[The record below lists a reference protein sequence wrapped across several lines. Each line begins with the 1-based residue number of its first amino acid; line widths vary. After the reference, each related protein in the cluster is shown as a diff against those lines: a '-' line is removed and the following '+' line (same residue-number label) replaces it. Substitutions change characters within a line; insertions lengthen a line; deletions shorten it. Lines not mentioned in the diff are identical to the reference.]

1 MVLLYC
7 MAAFAFISMVS
18 ALTRCSAALPTE
30 ERHNGYYARVHV
42 DGTQI
47 VGVELMK
54 DDKVVCIIE
63 EQFKTEQEATQAVLT
78 RFYKKLEA
86 DYVQRTRRVNYA
98 IGERQTVA
106 KIKKTFAH
114 TLRAR
119 EIQEL
124 MSYDETESH

>member
-1 MVLLYC
+1 MVVLYC
-7 MAAFAFISMVS
+7 MALFAFVAMVT
-18 ALTRCSAALPTE
+18 ALTKCKVALPE
-30 ERHNGYYARVHV
+30 EPHRGYYARVHI
-42 DGTQI
+42 DNNEI

-54 DDKVVCIIE
+54 DDKTVCIIE
-63 EQFKTEQEATQAVLT
+63 DNFKTEQEATQAVLV
-78 RFYKKLEA
+78 RYYKKLEA
-86 DYVQRTRRVNYA
+86 DYIQRTRRVNYA

-124 MSYDETESH
+124 MEYDETESH